1 MDKIVKIV
9 KNYYKGRFKP
19 KNPQKYLGDSSN
31 IIYRS
36 RWELTF
42 MSYLDSQQNVIQ
54 WASEEFCIPYRS
66 PMDNRVHRYF
76 PDFLVKKKTP
86 ENQIETL
93 VVEIKPMSQSKP
105 PKPQTGKPTRAYL
118 REVYNWGINSAK
130 WEAANKYCEERGWKF
145 LVIGEKELGINF

>member
-1 MDKIVKIV
+1 MAYQGV
-9 KNYYKGRFKP
+9 FKP
-19 KNPQKYLGDSSN
+19 KNPQKYLGNPTN

-36 RWELTF
+36 RWELKF
-42 MSYLDSQQNVIQ
+42 MMYLDSQQNVIQ

-86 ENQIETL
+86 DNQIETL

-105 PKPQTGKPTRAYL
+105 PKPQTGKPTRSYL
-118 REVYNWGINSAK
+118 QEVYNWGINSAK
-130 WEAANKYCEERGWKF
+130 WEAANKYCGERGWKF

>member
-1 MDKIVKIV
+1 MAYQGV
-9 KNYYKGRFKP
+9 FKP
-19 KNPQKYLGDSSN
+19 KNPQKYLGNPTN

-36 RWELTF
+36 RWELKF
-42 MSYLDSQQNVIQ
+42 MMYLDSQQNVIQ

-66 PMDNRVHRYF
+66 PIDNRVHRYF
-76 PDFLVKKKTP
+76 PDFLVKKKNP

-93 VVEIKPMSQSKP
+93 IVEIKPMSQSRP
-105 PKPQTGKPTRAYL
+105 PAPQSGKPTRSYL

-130 WEAANKYCEERGWKF
+130 WEAANKYCGERGWKF

>member
-1 MDKIVKIV
+1 MAYQGV
-9 KNYYKGRFKP
+9 FKP
-19 KNPQKYLGDSSN
+19 KNPQKYLGNPTN

-36 RWELTF
+36 RWELKF
-42 MSYLDSQQNVIQ
+42 MMYLDSQQNVIQ

-86 ENQIETL
+86 DNQIETL

-105 PKPQTGKPTRAYL
+105 PKPQTGKPTRSYL
-118 REVYNWGINSAK
+118 REVYNWGVNSAK
-130 WEAANKYCEERGWKF
+130 WEAANKYCGERGWKF

>member
-1 MDKIVKIV
+1 LGNPTNIV
-9 KNYYKGRFKP
+9 
-19 KNPQKYLGDSSN
+19 
-31 IIYRS
+31 YRS
-36 RWELTF
+36 RWELKF
-42 MSYLDSQQNVIQ
+42 MMYLDSQQNVIQ

-66 PMDNRVHRYF
+66 PIDNRVHRYF

-93 VVEIKPMSQSKP
+93 VVEIKPMSQSRP
-105 PKPQTGKPTRAYL
+105 PAPQSGKPTRSYL

-130 WEAANKYCEERGWKF
+130 WEAANKYCGERGWKF